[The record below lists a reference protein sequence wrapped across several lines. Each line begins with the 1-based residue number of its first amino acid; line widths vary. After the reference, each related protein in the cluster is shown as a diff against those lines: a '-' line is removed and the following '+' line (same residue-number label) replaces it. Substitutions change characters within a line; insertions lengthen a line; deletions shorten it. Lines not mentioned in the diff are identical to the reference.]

1 MVYNIFNLCSNTEQ
15 IKINSKALIYA
26 FIAESDPIHLMKEV
40 VSSEI
45 NNCEDINKLFA
56 TETIAS
62 NLLI

>member
-45 NNCEDINKLFA
+45 NNCG
-56 TETIAS
+56 T
-62 NLLI
+62 